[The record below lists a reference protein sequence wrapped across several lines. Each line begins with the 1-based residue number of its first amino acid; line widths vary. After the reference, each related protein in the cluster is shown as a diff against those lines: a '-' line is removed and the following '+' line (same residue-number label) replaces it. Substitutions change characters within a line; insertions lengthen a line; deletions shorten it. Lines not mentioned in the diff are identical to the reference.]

1 MAPGPS
7 ETFSFRSLL
16 LSWVARDA
24 CGLASLLPGQGSQP
38 VREVPTRLSPSL
50 SSEASKDAWNPS
62 SQKQN
67 SLVCAVVHCSV
78 KQFTNFR
85 TKIVYLNTGDG
96 NLTSLCMI
104 AGLCHFTIFI
114 SITLLL
120 RDPPAQKNDL
130 FITETSQ
137 RPSFPQQKVSPES
150 KHQRS
155 VFCEITFVTLSLK
168 KKLNYHFGLSPKI
181 IWMPPPISEWL
192 YLNSYLILINPPFG
206 KTCLKSNFQF
216 SNLWSCCLFSD
227 TLAMLCFCFCNK

>member
-1 MAPGPS
+1 MERRIFVGCIIYWCLIYYVVSVIRIETEVQGSLIYSNHKNSKWNSRKDLQLDLSDSICALLAPCPS
-7 ETFSFRSLL
+7 ETFSSRSLL

-24 CGLASLLPGQGSQP
+24 CVLASLLPGQGSQP
-38 VREVPTRLSPSL
+38 VREVPTRLSPSI

-62 SQKQN
+62 SQRQN
-67 SLVCAVVHCSV
+67 SLVCTVVHCSV

-96 NLTSLCMI
+96 NLTSLCVI

-137 RPSFPQQKVSPES
+137 RPSTPQ
-150 KHQRS
+150 
-155 VFCEITFVTLSLK
+155 
-168 KKLNYHFGLSPKI
+168 
-181 IWMPPPISEWL
+181 
-192 YLNSYLILINPPFG
+192 
-206 KTCLKSNFQF
+206 
-216 SNLWSCCLFSD
+216 
-227 TLAMLCFCFCNK
+227 